1 MLTDICCHLSDAVRP
16 RVGVNACKNSAIVF
30 NATLSNG
37 YQSGEFMDHGDVGLM
52 SACQALCCRSYT
64 CDVAF
69 MAGKRCF
76 SVRCHSEEQ
85 CQWLPAKGNK
95 FILQLSY
102 ISGVRSVPNT
112 GKSINRSAR
121 C

>member
-1 MLTDICCHLSDAVRP
+1 M
-16 RVGVNACKNSAIVF
+16 
-30 NATLSNG
+30 
-37 YQSGEFMDHGDVGLM
+37 GLM

-85 CQWLPAKGNK
+85 CQWLPAKDNK

-112 GKSINRSAR
+112 GKSINRRAR
-121 C
+121 Y